1 MKAIRAGFTLIEL
14 LIVVAI
20 IGILA
25 VALVPTISDAPAR
38 ARDAARKTMVNNVI
52 TAVESYNIDEG
63 GYPVATSWVC
73 LSDTSSNTSV
83 TALVADYLGGNAPT
97 QPAVGNPPSTE
108 PLDCLDSVA
117 YQGSASSYKVAV
129 LLEKANG
136 TLVSGAESTAA
147 AENRYFVVSR

>member
-52 TAVESYNIDEG
+52 TAVESYNIDNG
-63 GYPVATSWVC
+63 GYPV
-73 LSDTSSNTSV
+73 LSDCLRKADNTVAASLINEYMNGKDPV
-83 TALVADYLGGNAPT
+83 STPSRPATAPPADCTTAT
-97 QPAVGNPPSTE
+97 ETAVYYEGT
-108 PLDCLDSVA
+108 
-117 YQGSASSYKVAV
+117 ASSYFVRIA
-129 LLEKANG
+129 LEGKGTVIGGTGANTVDPG
-136 TLVSGAESTAA
+136 
-147 AENRYFVVSR
+147 YFVVTR

>member
-52 TAVESYNIDEG
+52 TAVESFNIDEG
-63 GYPVATSWVC
+63 KYPVTTDWVC
-73 LSDTSSNTSV
+73 LTSPGTGDV
-83 TALVADYLGGNAPT
+83 ADLVANYLGTNAPT
-97 QPAVGNPPSTE
+97 QPDVGNPPSGET
-108 PLDCLDSVA
+108 CTDSVQ
-117 YQGSASSYKVAV
+117 YNGTASTYTVAV

-136 TLVSGAESTAA
+136 TEIDGDVSDTPAN
-147 AENRYFVVSR
+147 NRYFVVTR